1 MAQLYEVSQV
11 AHPNDLSLPLQSEA
25 WKGYVEGTQPGL
37 GSKSLLG
44 RERGKLFTARAHSW
58 GLAQILASS

>member
-11 AHPNDLSLPLQSEA
+11 VHPSDLFLPQQSEA
-25 WKGYVEGTQPGL
+25 WKRYVEGAQPGL

-44 RERGKLFTARAHSW
+44 REGGKLFTARAHSW